1 MHIDY
6 LLLSI
11 SYMYVKAEEK
21 AGTVDAAK
29 VVAVLNSFRDEPSI
43 LGPRSFS
50 PQLHIQDRSPFLIVS
65 ISDHTGKVIDSWRVS
80 EPIPNEVLYRLKK

>member
-1 MHIDY
+1 
-6 LLLSI
+6 
-11 SYMYVKAEEK
+11 MYIRAEEK

-29 VVAVLNSFRDEPSI
+29 GGGGILNSFRDEPSI

-65 ISDHTGKVIDSWRVS
+65 ISNHTGKVIDSWRVS